1 MPETVR
7 FSLIGKQD
15 IRFGKGTF
23 EITLADGSVVIL
35 EEVNI
40 GRIIADTLL
49 SDPIVMT
56 AIDDFSAT
64 VAQMQTATDPGAV
77 GTESLPT
84 DLEGEV
90 RRLRFVI
97 KRLMWAV
104 DPGEAVVDQWYEDP
118 VANMEQ
124 MFFGIFQ

>member
-23 EITLADGSVVIL
+23 EVTLADGSVVIL

-40 GRIIADTLL
+40 GRIIADALL

-64 VAQMQTATDPGAV
+64 VAQMQTNTDPGAV

-97 KRLMWAV
+97 NRLA
-104 DPGEAVVDQWYEDP
+104 ATAQWYEAP
-118 VANMEQ
+118 IANAEEI
-124 MFFGIFQ
+124 FFGIFE